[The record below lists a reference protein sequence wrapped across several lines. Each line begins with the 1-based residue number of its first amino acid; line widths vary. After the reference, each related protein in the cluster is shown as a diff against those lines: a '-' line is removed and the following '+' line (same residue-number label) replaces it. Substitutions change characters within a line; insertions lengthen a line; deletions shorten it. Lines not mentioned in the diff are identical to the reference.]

1 MSMDGSL
8 DEPRYI
14 ISVAARLV
22 DLHPQTLRHY
32 ESIGLV
38 NPRRSGGNIRLYSQR
53 DIERVRKIAR
63 LMEDLGVNLAGVEI
77 ILHMGERLEELQN
90 KLDAVQQDSQSQME
104 AVRAGMRE
112 RTLQVLREHQGNR
125 DSDWQTLVRELE
137 QNL

>member
-1 MSMDGSL
+1 MSMDGSM

-32 ESIGLV
+32 ESIGLL

-77 ILHMGERLEELQN
+77 ILHMGERLEELQG
-90 KLDAVQQDSQSQME
+90 KLDAVQQDTRSQME
-104 AVRAGMRE
+104 AARADA
-112 RTLQVLREHQGNR
+112 RTHLGGPARALARQ
-125 DSDWQTLVRELE
+125 EL
-137 QNL
+137 

>member
-1 MSMDGSL
+1 MSVDGQL

-63 LMEDLGVNLAGVEI
+63 LMDDLGVNLAGVEI
-77 ILHMGERLEELQN
+77 ILHMGERVEELQSEL
-90 KLDAVQQDSQSQME
+90 KTIRRDVDA
-104 AVRAGMRE
+104 RLRE
-112 RTLQVLREHQGNR
+112 RTLQVLREHLDGNDPHCR
-125 DSDWQTLVRELE
+125 ALIDELE
-137 QNL
+137 DKL